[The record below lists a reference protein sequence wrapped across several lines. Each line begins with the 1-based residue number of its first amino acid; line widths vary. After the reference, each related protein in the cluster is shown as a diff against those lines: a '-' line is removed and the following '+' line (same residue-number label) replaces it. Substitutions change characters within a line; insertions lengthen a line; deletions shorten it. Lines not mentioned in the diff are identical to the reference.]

1 MLSST
6 SPPTSSQLDVPAQWP
21 SILCPYIE
29 KALTST
35 QAYTAEEVRS
45 YLAFFSTEVVSWL
58 GPAPGAIGKPSPVDK
73 LDFAWEAA
81 YPSALT
87 SDYSPVEVSY
97 SWKCADAKKNVDPV
111 ARFVTDIIPTDAQL
125 SRSASLA
132 EASRVIERLRSLEL
146 SSYKLSGFPDL
157 WTCVTGH
164 FAKHDTEIH
173 PAGASPCTQC
183 SISSTFIGFDL
194 APSQIKA
201 KLYWLLPSCQT
212 APAVLKLLDDL
223 FAVCLAEGHFTSL
236 RNFTSHWAR
245 IRDHIHANSDKLQP
259 RMLCLDATK
268 HPFPRLK
275 LYSRCYFH
283 DDDPF
288 DAIQTHLTLSGAI
301 KLHER
306 FLDRCRDLWA
316 CLVENFKKS
325 LELNPQNHGPNK
337 PLRYSMIVHEIS
349 ATSFTKAEEVVDSCL
364 ASKWYLFCD
373 RMPGRDAFVTK
384 DLLSRFEGPAK
395 FFPG

>member
-6 SPPTSSQLDVPAQWP
+6 PRPNSSQLDVPAQWP

-45 YLAFFSTEVVSWL
+45 YLNFFSTEVVSWL
-58 GPAPGAIGKPSPVDK
+58 GPAPSANGTPSPVGQH
-73 LDFAWEAA
+73 DFAWKAA
-81 YPSALT
+81 FPSALT

-97 SWKCADAKKNVDPV
+97 SWKCADTKENIAPV

-132 EASRVIERLRSLEL
+132 GASRVIDHLRSLEH

-157 WTCVTGH
+157 WTSVTDH
-164 FAKHDTEIH
+164 FAKHNKEIH
-173 PAGASPCTQC
+173 LAGTSTCTQC

-194 APSQIKA
+194 APSNIKA

-212 APAVLKLLDDL
+212 IPAVLKLLDDL
-223 FAVCLAEGHFTSL
+223 FAVCLTEGHFTRL
-236 RNFTSHWAR
+236 RNFTFQWAR
-245 IRDHIHANSDKLQP
+245 IRDHIHTHRDKLQP

-275 LYSRCYFH
+275 LYSRFYFH

-288 DAIQTHLTLSGAI
+288 DATRSHLTLGGVI
-301 KLHER
+301 NLHES
-306 FLDRCRDLWA
+306 FLDRCRDLWS

-325 LELNPQNHGPNK
+325 SGLDPQNPGQSGR
-337 PLRYSMIVHEIS
+337 LRYSMIVHEIS
-349 ATSFTKAEEVVDSCL
+349 AASSTAAEEVVDSCL

-373 RMPGRDAFVTK
+373 RMPGRDAFVTR
-384 DLLSRFEGPAK
+384 DLLSQFEGPAK
-395 FFPG
+395 FFPV